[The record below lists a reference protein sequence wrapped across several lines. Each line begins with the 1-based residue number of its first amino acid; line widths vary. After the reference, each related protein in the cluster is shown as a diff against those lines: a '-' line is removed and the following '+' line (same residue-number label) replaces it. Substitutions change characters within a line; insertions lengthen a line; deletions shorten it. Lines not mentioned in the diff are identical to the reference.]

1 MNWIAPSNVTQVKK
15 KGSRAEGGGPHT
27 PDFCIPDIKTSFC
40 FGFFFLAPTTVH
52 SPAIVINFRYL
63 IAPLSIAINSVFIT
77 SSASPLGH
85 YQLWQRTVHTIDH
98 HNLTPSKSITYTTTP
113 TAFPPYR
120 YRSHESNFC
129 HVFSSLLY

>member
-15 KGSRAEGGGPHT
+15 KVPERRVEGLTHLTSVYLTSRQVFVLA
-27 PDFCIPDIKTSFC
+27 
-40 FGFFFLAPTTVH
+40 FFLAPTTVH
-52 SPAIVINFRYL
+52 SPAIVIDFRYL
-63 IAPLSIAINSVFIT
+63 IAPLSIAVNSVFIT